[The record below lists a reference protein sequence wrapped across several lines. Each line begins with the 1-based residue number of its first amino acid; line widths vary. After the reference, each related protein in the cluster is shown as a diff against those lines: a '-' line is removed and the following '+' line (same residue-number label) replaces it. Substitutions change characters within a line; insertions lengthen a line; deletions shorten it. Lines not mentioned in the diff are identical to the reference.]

1 MSYKFDEAS
10 YKDNNG
16 NIIEPPLKLEYLI
29 AQKKKN
35 EKLFEQK
42 YYRRLFCPECHAPQ
56 LSLVA
61 SSNGVDFFLRGFKN
75 QAHTN
80 NCSYSFDSVSN
91 AAITKLLD
99 DRKSSKFVNA
109 KLKGLV
115 NKLFKKKILEY
126 NPFLVKVEH
135 GRVSANDVNNHDLI
149 NRQIIK
155 RLPTKSLTS
164 PFDENDYNVPKLFYG
179 NVDIK
184 FFKRKKELDNSFF
197 YAIDVY
203 FRETNKKICSISMS
217 SGVFSNLKIP
227 FTVEYDVRYTNVL
240 MAVATVL
247 IKKDSYIDGRITYSD
262 YCVIDVIQAHHRLL

>member
-99 DRKSSKFVNA
+99 DTKSSEFVNA

-115 NKLFKKKILEY
+115 NNLLKRQILKQ

-135 GRVSANDVNNHDLI
+135 GKVSTNDVKDHDLI
-149 NRQIIK
+149 NRQTIK

-184 FFKRKKELDNSFF
+184 FFERKNKKNGSLF
-197 YAIDVY
+197 YVIDVY
-203 FRETNKKICSISMS
+203 FRETNNKICSISMRP
-217 SGVFSNLKIP
+217 GVFSYLKTP
-227 FTVEYDVRYTNVL
+227 FTIEYDVKYTNVL
-240 MAVATVL
+240 MAFATVL
-247 IKKDSYIDGRITYSD
+247 IKKDSYIDGQITYSD
-262 YCVIDVIQAHHRLL
+262 YCVIDVI